1 MHFIELLFG
10 LSPDGGTGVS
20 ELVFLVALLAV
31 VLTLVQRVVRY
42 RTFAHLLVHSRAGVK
57 PNDGRSAGQESQVI
71 S

>member
-42 RTFAHLLVHSRAGVK
+42 RTFAHLLVHSRA
-57 PNDGRSAGQESQVI
+57 RRQT
-71 S
+71 

>member
-31 VLTLVQRVVRY
+31 VLILMQRAVHY
-42 RTFAHLLVHSRAGVK
+42 RTFAHLLVHSRA
-57 PNDGRSAGQESQVI
+57 RRQT
-71 S
+71 